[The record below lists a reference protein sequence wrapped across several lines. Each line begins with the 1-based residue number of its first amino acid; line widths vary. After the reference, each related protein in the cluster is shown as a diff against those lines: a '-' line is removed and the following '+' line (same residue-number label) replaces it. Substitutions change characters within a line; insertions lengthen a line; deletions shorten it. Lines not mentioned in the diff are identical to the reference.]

1 VSDKPTNGNGNHTTI
16 IQAGVKLGSQIVHSI
31 GPPQFIA
38 LILLNVIFIGMLFW
52 FVDGRARHTAEMISQ
67 LMSKCLRAMP

>member
-1 VSDKPTNGNGNHTTI
+1 METNNNNSHQTI

-38 LILLNVIFIGMLFW
+38 LIILNVIFIGMLFW
-52 FVDGRARHTAEMISQ
+52 FVDGRARHTSEMISQ
-67 LMSKCLRAMP
+67 LMTKCLRTMP